1 MEFDLAPQVQKAL
14 ENRWETVY
22 RSQLH
27 YLVTWNTRGRRP
39 VLKERHLGALRAL
52 LAQTCEDRGIDLVEL
67 VAAPDHVHVL
77 FGLRPTQSVASA
89 VRELK
94 GRSTLQ
100 LMSQFPEL
108 RVWLRGNLLW
118 DERYAVETVSTLRL
132 EKTRERLQTSHR
144 ALFDPLYPEA
154 TAALE
159 SPETLEAWA
168 EAS

>member
-1 MEFDLAPQVQKAL
+1 MDLDLAPQVKQVL
-14 ENRWETVY
+14 ETRWEPVY

-39 VLKERHLGALRAL
+39 VLKERHLDALKQL
-52 LAQTCEDRGIDLVEL
+52 LRQTCEERGIELVEL
-67 VAAPDHVHVL
+67 VAGQDHIHAL

-94 GRSTLQ
+94 GRSTMD
-100 LMSQFPEL
+100 LMAQFPEL

-118 DERYAVETVSTLRL
+118 DERYAVETVSPLRL
-132 EKTRERLQTSHR
+132 EKTRERLNQSHR

-154 TAALE
+154 WAA
-159 SPETLEAWA
+159 
-168 EAS
+168 AS